1 MPLYIAQRGD
11 LGRCYGLTHSQTLK
25 YSASQ
30 LLIKYK
36 SGALVTQKSH
46 PMFYLT
52 DNLFHSFSE
61 RASFSIRSASNFSPC
76 FSATR
81 NLNEKSLWKYPNWY
95 IHHLDFSGKGK
106 VEVVEFFNFPPFPL
120 FWVVLAALGAHPQ
133 IWSALPGVG
142 IDMHSIGWKH
152 NSTGKQTR
160 VEQYLQIRWSSE
172 HL

>member
-1 MPLYIAQRGD
+1 MIDDTVKWRSGQVSPMP
-11 LGRCYGLTHSQTLK
+11 YGQTLK
-25 YSASQ
+25 DRATQ

-81 NLNEKSLWKYPNWY
+81 NLNEKSLWKYPN
-95 IHHLDFSGKGK
+95 
-106 VEVVEFFNFPPFPL
+106 
-120 FWVVLAALGAHPQ
+120 
-133 IWSALPGVG
+133 
-142 IDMHSIGWKH
+142 
-152 NSTGKQTR
+152 
-160 VEQYLQIRWSSE
+160 
-172 HL
+172 